1 MAADTSMWSSEAW
14 SSAADMYLLARSRE
28 GSDEAFAELWRRHLP
43 AAHAV
48 AKRYRGAGPAED
60 VVAEAATRVLTLIK
74 EGRGPDENFRAY
86 LLAAVRSVAVDEGRR
101 TLRVVPTADDELHD
115 LVDPALD
122 RADGEDFAPELVRAA
137 FQDLSERD
145 QRILWHTTV
154 EGEAPRFVGPALGMS
169 ANAVS
174 VRAMRA
180 REALRV
186 NYLEAYAAQH
196 LPRAETPE
204 CRWALGVLGTE
215 VRGRLPK
222 RARDRLSEHLDGCA
236 HETELLTRMLAIQ
249 ARFPA
254 LVVPLLFVAGTSA
267 PGFLGGAA
275 LASLGGSAGAAGAAD
290 AVDMEGAEVGAAAAD
305 DLLGGAEPVPTNGV
319 DTPAAPDAVAPAAA
333 QRGADL
339 VGSLAARVTGVAAAL
354 LITAGVLGA
363 GSSPS
368 DVTARP
374 GGPASSSTVDVTAPW
389 TASAPIVS
397 ASSATAGVP
406 TSTATTTAAVSQVAA
421 RQARTTAAATVAP
434 RSAQQAVSGGPRI
447 DLRMISGGTP
457 TRFSLRFSTS
467 TAGDLRVSVANVSGS
482 GRLTAENG
490 AFTCTSTSSSAVSCS
505 GRGGH
510 ILLAQSGSARPQAVV
525 VTVTD
530 VRGATT
536 TRTLRLA

>member
-1 MAADTSMWSSEAW
+1 MAADVSMWSSEAW

-48 AKRYRGAGPAED
+48 ATRYRGAGEAED

-86 LLAAVRSVAVDEGRR
+86 FLSAVRSVAVDDGRR
-101 TLRVVPTADDELHD
+101 MLRSVPTVDGELHD
-115 LVDPALD
+115 LLAPVVDRVDVEAFD
-122 RADGEDFAPELVRAA
+122 PELVRAA
-137 FQDLSERD
+137 FQGLSARD

-154 EGEAPRFVGPALGMS
+154 EGEAPRSVAPALGMS

-174 VRAMRA
+174 VRAKRA

-196 LPRAETPE
+196 LPRAGSPE
-204 CRWALGVLGTE
+204 CRWALSVLGTE

-236 HETELLTRMLAIQ
+236 QETELLTQMLAIQ

-254 LVVPLLFVAGTSA
+254 LVVPLLFVAGTGA

-275 LASLGGSAGAAGAAD
+275 LASLGGAAGAVGEAGAVEPGLAEEAGSVGADEALLGADPALTDGAASAGA
-290 AVDMEGAEVGAAAAD
+290 
-305 DLLGGAEPVPTNGV
+305 
-319 DTPAAPDAVAPAAA
+319 PDAATSTA

-339 VGSLAARVTGVAAAL
+339 VGGLAARVTGVAAAL
-354 LITAGVLGA
+354 LIAAGVIGVSTTPA
-363 GSSPS
+363 E
-368 DVTARP
+368 VTARP
-374 GGPASSSTVDVTAPW
+374 QGSASSSSDVTTPANG
-389 TASAPIVS
+389 T
-397 ASSATAGVP
+397 P
-406 TSTATTTAAVSQVAA
+406 TTQTWSTTTGLPTTTATTTAAISQVAV
-421 RQARTTAAATVAP
+421 RQARTATATTTPSSAQAAT
-434 RSAQQAVSGGPRI
+434 GGPRI
-447 DLRMISGGTP
+447 DLRMISSGTP

-467 TAGDLRVSVANVSGS
+467 TAGDVRVSVANASGG

-490 AFTCTSTSSSAVSCS
+490 AFTCRSTSPSSVSCT

-510 ILLAQSGSARPQAVV
+510 ILMAQSGFARPQAVV

-530 VRGATT
+530 ARGATT
-536 TRTLRLA
+536 TRTLSLR

>member
-1 MAADTSMWSSEAW
+1 MWSSEAW
-14 SSAADMYLLARSRE
+14 SSAADLYLLARSRE

-48 AKRYRGAGPAED
+48 AARYNGAAQAED
-60 VVAEAATRVLTLIK
+60 VVAEAATRVLTLLK

-86 LLAAVRSVAVDEGRR
+86 FLSTVRSVAVDEGRR
-101 TLRVVPTADDELHD
+101 AMRAVPTAEDELHD
-115 LVDPALD
+115 LLGPVVARVAVAGFD
-122 RADGEDFAPELVRAA
+122 PELVRAA

-154 EGEAPRFVGPALGMS
+154 EGEAPRHVAPELGMS

-186 NYLEAYAAQH
+186 NYLETYAAQH

-204 CRWALGVLGTE
+204 CRWALSVLGAE

-236 HETELLTRMLAIQ
+236 PETELLTQMLAIQ

-254 LVVPLLFVAGTSA
+254 LVVPLLFVAGMSA

-275 LASLGGSAGAAGAAD
+275 LASLSGAAGGTGAAGGAGAAD
-290 AVDMEGAEVGAAAAD
+290 PALAEAGPA
-305 DLLGGAEPVPTNGV
+305 GGAPDGGEAVATAVSGG
-319 DTPAAPDAVAPAAA
+319 AGAPDGATPAAA

-339 VGSLAARVTGVAAAL
+339 VGGLAARVTGVAAAL
-354 LITAGVLGA
+354 LIAAGVLGA
-363 GSSPS
+363 SSSPS
-368 DVTARP
+368 EVTARS
-374 GGPASSSTVDVTAPW
+374 GGPASGSTFDVTSPS
-389 TASAPIVS
+389 TSDTPTS
-397 ASSATAGVP
+397 AS
-406 TSTATTTAAVSQVAA
+406 ATTTSVATTRATPIAGVTQVAV
-421 RQARTTAAATVAP
+421 RQTRVATPATVAR
-434 RSAQQAVSGGPRI
+434 RSTQPAVSGGPSI
-447 DLRMISGGTP
+447 DLRMISSDTP

-467 TAGDLRVSVANVSGS
+467 TGGDLRVSVANAPGG

-490 AFTCTSTSSSAVSCS
+490 AYACGSTSASSVSCT

-510 ILLAQSGSARPQAVV
+510 ILLAQSGFARPQEVV

-530 VRGATT
+530 ARGATT
-536 TRTLRLA
+536 TRTLSLG